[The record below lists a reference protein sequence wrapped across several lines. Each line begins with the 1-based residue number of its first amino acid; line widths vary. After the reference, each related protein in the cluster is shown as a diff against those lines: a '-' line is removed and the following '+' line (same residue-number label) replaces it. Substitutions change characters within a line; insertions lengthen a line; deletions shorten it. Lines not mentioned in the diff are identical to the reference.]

1 MNIHPRPACGI
12 FAVLY
17 SLIVC
22 LLEKIFK
29 IHLFDNI
36 ITYIILL
43 ILSGFVYKFFLDRYD
58 GIE

>member
-17 SLIVC
+17 SLIIG

-29 IHLFDNI
+29 INLFDNI

-43 ILSGFVYKFFLDRYD
+43 ILGACVYKFFLDRYD

>member
-17 SLIVC
+17 SLIIG

-29 IHLFDNI
+29 INLFDNI
-36 ITYIILL
+36 ITYIIAL
-43 ILSGFVYKFFLDRYD
+43 ILLVLVHKFFADRYD
-58 GIE
+58 GII